1 MKNYKV
7 TKANIRNT
15 ITLIQMESGEVI
27 ALDPLHTE
35 ECPAKI
41 DRMLDMVN
49 KDHVMIKS
57 VGVKVDLRNGDWI
70 KTDGKSVASRNVTDS
85 TFIEYLSKAIKA
97 LEPFYLEGMNGKGD
111 KHALFNKMALD
122 MAHLKA
128 EYDY

>member
-7 TKANIRNT
+7 TKEDIKNT

-27 ALDPLHTE
+27 ALDPLDTE
-35 ECPAKI
+35 TCVAKI

-49 KDHVMIKS
+49 DDHNLIKR

-85 TFIEYLSKAIKA
+85 TFIEFLSKTVKA
-97 LEPFYLEGMNGKGD
+97 LESFYVEGMNGKSD
-111 KHALFNKMALD
+111 KYALLSKLGLD